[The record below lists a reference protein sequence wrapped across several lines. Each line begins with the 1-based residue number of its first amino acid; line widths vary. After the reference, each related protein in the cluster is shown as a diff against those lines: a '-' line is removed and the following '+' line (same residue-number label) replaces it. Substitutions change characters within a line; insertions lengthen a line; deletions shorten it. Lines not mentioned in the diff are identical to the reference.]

1 MKVLEIFGHRTTDM
15 NIIVRPYGSEFCHC
29 RPDTTWERENKDFY
43 SPECVNEIWWTP
55 VVFARVCKAGKCV
68 GSKFVE
74 RYYDGVGCGMLMY
87 CVVES
92 RNGLTEVSGD
102 PRLRF
107 AQPPR
112 PATAGCSL
120 QKPTGLFAYRS
131 RGWHVTYNLLSIH
144 SDRKTTPPCIEDSR
158 LVVECADH
166 TSVLPMPL
174 YNAVVM
180 ENEGN
185 EYGVEIGGMTV
196 PVIGTEGAMES
207 GKAKELL
214 EETICKASELTS
226 LRIGDF
232 VAVELEGMKRLT
244 SRETGSVRV
253 KGTFCEN
260 EIFDFNVIF

>member
-68 GSKFVE
+68 GSKFVG

-87 CVVES
+87 GAVSQPEASIGPLPLCEWALPPTRGWENAS
-92 RNGLTEVSGD
+92 SGHQAALTETRQVLVSCID
-102 PRLRF
+102 
-107 AQPPR
+107 
-112 PATAGCSL
+112 
-120 QKPTGLFAYRS
+120 RS
-131 RGWHVTYNLLSIH
+131 SIF
-144 SDRKTTPPCIEDSR
+144 
-158 LVVECADH
+158 
-166 TSVLPMPL
+166 PMPL

-244 SRETGSVRV
+244 SKEAGTTSV

-260 EIFDFNVIF
+260 EIFNFNVIF

>member
-1 MKVLEIFGHRTTDM
+1 MRVLEIYGHRTTDM
-15 NIIVRPYGSEFCHC
+15 NIIVRPYGSELCHC

-68 GSKFVE
+68 GNKFVG

-87 CVVES
+87 
-92 RNGLTEVSGD
+92 GAVS
-102 PRLRF
+102 
-107 AQPPR
+107 QPPTETR
-112 PATAGCSL
+112 QALVSCID
-120 QKPTGLFAYRS
+120 RS
-131 RGWHVTYNLLSIH
+131 SIF
-144 SDRKTTPPCIEDSR
+144 
-158 LVVECADH
+158 
-166 TSVLPMPL
+166 PMPL

-232 VAVELEGMKRLT
+232 VAVELEGMKRLASKEAGTT
-244 SRETGSVRV
+244 SV

>member
-1 MKVLEIFGHRTTDM
+1 M

-68 GSKFVE
+68 GNKFVG

-87 CVVES
+87 
-92 RNGLTEVSGD
+92 GAVS
-102 PRLRF
+102 
-107 AQPPR
+107 QPEASIGPL
-112 PATAGCSL
+112 PLYEWAPP
-120 QKPTGLFAYRS
+120 PT
-131 RGWHVTYNLLSIH
+131 RGWENANSGHQAAPTETRQALVSCIDRSSIF
-144 SDRKTTPPCIEDSR
+144 
-158 LVVECADH
+158 
-166 TSVLPMPL
+166 PMPL

-185 EYGVEIGGMTV
+185 EYGVEIGGVAV
-196 PVIGTEGAMES
+196 PVIGEEGIIGT

-232 VAVELEGMKRLT
+232 VAVELEGMKMLA
-244 SRETGSVRV
+244 SKETGTTSV

-260 EIFDFNVIF
+260 EIYNFNVIF

>member
-1 MKVLEIFGHRTTDM
+1 MKALEIFGHRTTDM

-29 RPDTTWERENKDFY
+29 RPDTTWERENRDFY

-68 GSKFVE
+68 GNKFVG

-87 CVVES
+87 GAV
-92 RNGLTEVSGD
+92 G
-102 PRLRF
+102 
-107 AQPPR
+107 QPEASIGPL
-112 PATAGCSL
+112 PLYEWAPP
-120 QKPTGLFAYRS
+120 PT
-131 RGWHVTYNLLSIH
+131 RGWENANSGHQAAPTETRQALVSCIDRSSIF
-144 SDRKTTPPCIEDSR
+144 
-158 LVVECADH
+158 
-166 TSVLPMPL
+166 PMPL

-232 VAVELEGMKRLT
+232 VAVELEGMKRLASKEAGTT
-244 SRETGSVRV
+244 SV
-253 KGTFCEN
+253 KGMFCEN